1 MLVHYLNVPSLEDS
15 GKCSP
20 LLCTVASRHDSMR
33 WSRDDLLSQLKPMC
47 KGDAHS
53 NNIHSGEY
61 DCFTCAVTQFTVLN
75 GPALQDSSASRTWF
89 NTFWRDRE
97 PNHSQGHTPASA
109 TPTRVTFLSDLRVMP
124 PGVELCVSLVS
135 SGMNIPHRCN
145 NTKHRIIS
153 PKLPSSSCTPPP
165 SELGEAG
172 SDGTAGD
179 AQLPHLQA
187 QSSPASSPHPPM

>member
-1 MLVHYLNVPSLEDS
+1 MYCVWFHMCCHSVHSIKWSGAAGEFSIEDLVQHILERQRAKPQPRTHTCLCNTDQ
-15 GKCSP
+15 GN
-20 LLCTVASRHDSMR
+20 LL
-33 WSRDDLLSQLKPMC
+33 
-47 KGDAHS
+47 
-53 NNIHSGEY
+53 
-61 DCFTCAVTQFTVLN
+61 
-75 GPALQDSSASRTWF
+75 
-89 NTFWRDRE
+89 
-97 PNHSQGHTPASA
+97 
-109 TPTRVTFLSDLRVMP
+109 TRVTFLSDLTVTS

-179 AQLPHLQA
+179 AQLPHLQP